1 MQNTLLYFLS
11 GLPGMDFIRQSVGVI
26 EATAFNHHLRN
37 VTACAVII
45 KVVVIS
51 MNNV

>member
-1 MQNTLLYFLS
+1 
-11 GLPGMDFIRQSVGVI
+11 MDFILQFVGVI
-26 EATAFNHHLRN
+26 EAIGFNHHLIN
-37 VTACAVII
+37 DTALVVII